1 MEWEQLVP
9 VPTCIQSS
17 QIDDQISAC
26 YIKSKQTKPTNH
38 SSEVCLFVFVCLF
51 VGEGLPLLVFG
62 LFLVLCEWF
71 AINQSINRR
80 TTKK

>member
-1 MEWEQLVP
+1 MP

-51 VGEGLPLLVFG
+51 VCWRMIAFVGICFVFG
-62 LFLVLCEWF
+62 FV
-71 AINQSINRR
+71 
-80 TTKK
+80 